1 MMRFAVRNTTR
12 VELIYDADCPNVAAA
27 RSVLIKA
34 FTKTGV
40 SACWREWERSA
51 SDAPQYAK
59 DYASPT
65 ILIDGRDVG
74 GADPQA
80 LKGALEATTDFPA
93 ITGSITFTPEA
104 HVPQKGVTIIQIK
117 DQVLSLAANA
127 APTYVPAP

>member
-1 MMRFAVRNTTR
+1 MNALSWKPSMMRFAVRNTTR

-65 ILIDGRDVG
+65 ILSEESIKSTSAFAVSFSIATPKNCSPVMAWMRAARCSFRSAKV
-74 GADPQA
+74 
-80 LKGALEATTDFPA
+80 LE
-93 ITGSITFTPEA
+93 IMTPW
-104 HVPQKGVTIIQIK
+104 
-117 DQVLSLAANA
+117 
-127 APTYVPAP
+127 